1 MGGCYLRVEKAVAA
15 TLIMLALIFYSSV
28 LFLWNGYDIDI
39 FVNWVVAA
47 KELGITSLYKA
58 PEVFGERFRVVYPPL
73 APLIFVS
80 NYMLAEYFA
89 AKLVGVDNADAM
101 YLVALA
107 LALVKLSLI
116 GLSIYIGY
124 VIYRRRGLV
133 YAAVWL
139 AGIPVLTVVF
149 MYQFDLYAAAL
160 LYAALLLYEANRCRL
175 ATLLYTLSILVK
187 PLTILVAPI
196 LALYMVQ
203 RYGLKASFKLALMS
217 MFVSL
222 AVVIPFILGGSGP
235 KPLSKWTIEFHLE
248 RQPQGPTIATLY
260 YQLVS
265 RDLLIPTICLVAL
278 LLLTYYSFY
287 KRLRRGGAGVEDVYR
302 YSLLV
307 FMVYMMLGKVVNPQY
322 YVFPYILAVEIAV
335 PHLIVL
341 MNLAA
346 FFIDAYFIYD
356 FIAGLKIGSV
366 YMPDEQRWYNVKLLV
381 HLSSAPHTRESVE
394 YLLNSPAAQMLAD
407 VFARYYH
414 EFGYLFSI
422 AHILVLLAASY
433 VVVRRARA

>member
-89 AKLVGVDNADAM
+89 AKLVGVGNADAM
-101 YLVALA
+101 YLVAFA

-124 VIYRRRGLV
+124 VICKRRGLV

-139 AGIPVLTVVF
+139 AGFPVVTVVF

-160 LYAALLLYEANRCRL
+160 LYIALLLYEGNRYRL

-196 LALYMVQ
+196 LAMYMIQ

-217 MFVSL
+217 TFVSL

-248 RQPQGPTIATLY
+248 RQPQGPTITTLY

-265 RDLLIPTICLVAL
+265 RDLLVPTTCLGAL
-278 LLLTYYSFY
+278 LLLIYYSFY
-287 KRLRRGGAGVEDVYR
+287 KRLRRDGIGIEDVYR

-341 MNLAA
+341 INLAA

-381 HLSSAPHTRESVE
+381 YLSSAPHTRESVE

-407 VFARYYH
+407 MFARYYH
-414 EFGYLFSI
+414 EFGYLFST

-433 VVVRRARA
+433 VVARRARA